1 MDLHSGASKDQHRFP
16 RKCWSLC
23 LTDWITLLRLCV
35 ELLGRRVDEAD
46 ERPAV

>member
-1 MDLHSGASKDQHRFP
+1 MDLHGGASRDQHRFP

-23 LTDWITLLRLCV
+23 LTDGTTLPRLCV
-35 ELLGRRVDEAD
+35 YLLGRRVDEAD